1 MTKPTMSSASPNGA
15 AASTAADPARAADAD
30 ESLRRVMRLNIGQGR
45 RLSCDEVAEAL
56 DVTPRWVRS
65 IRDGEHRAS
74 FGAGLAIAGL
84 IGPAALNGVLLAVGY
99 GGARH
104 LEPAEASEY
113 ATLAHLGRGVAM
125 LSDALADGR
134 IDHSE
139 RPQLISMARELQ
151 DKMIR
156 LAAQLERDGA
166 A

>member
-1 MTKPTMSSASPNGA
+1 MTKPNMPSASSSSA
-15 AASTAADPARAADAD
+15 AASTAVAPARAADAD
-30 ESLRRVMRLNIGQGR
+30 QSLRRVMQLNIGQGR
-45 RLSCDEVAEAL
+45 RLSCAEVAEAL
-56 DVTPRWVRS
+56 GVTPRWVRS
-65 IRDGEHRAS
+65 IRDGEHHAS
-74 FGAGLAIAGL
+74 FGAGLAVVGL

-113 ATLAHLGRGVAM
+113 AALAQLGRGVAT

-151 DKMIR
+151 DKMTR